1 MWHAGSTERRDG
13 HRDYAERRRDEGS
26 RSKRPRDSYHRS
38 RSPERRSRSHRSRSP
53 ERRSRRSR
61 SRSRSR
67 SPRKKKHRKEHKHK
81 KQKQKHKKHKRHRRE
96 HERGRSGSPAS
107 PARGSSNRP
116 DGVHRSG
123 VKTTESPHAAASQIT
138 APLSY
143 GQKQAAAAAA
153 QREREREQKARAN
166 LTNTTRAPS
175 AAPDSARHRS
185 GQPAAQPLGMK
196 PRSVNRRPAKA
207 LGAAAPH
214 SARDQRRA
222 QTRETPPSSS
232 PRQLCCAPGDNGAAA
247 RPKANGGKVV
257 KVRENDRPDA
267 APVQAALDA
276 APSVVTCCEC
286 EDQPAD
292 VHCVECGEDFCRPC
306 WGGQH
311 RRGKRSL
318 HTIEP
323 ILGEELARAEQPEEP
338 SSQPAVNGAASAH
351 KGEEAASGDAA
362 AADSEAEASLVIGPA
377 LPPGGM
383 AALYSNDS
391 EKRLKTNRL
400 KVRYIPLRLDA
411 EERSLLALLQGAL
424 HVSEYTDKVDVFSQY
439 EKVRIMLSQMWNFL
453 HTQSGLQIC
462 ASFKA
467 GQRLMRAKSPRD
479 NYDWFARAF
488 EVGRRY
494 KIMNPQKM
502 RTDYGKM
509 MYLLMD
515 TKRSDVR
522 EQLRCNL
529 VLDIKTVGKLL
540 KDRHGEALLASED
553 FDEATQDLSD
563 TSRDRAEMVDLQKKK
578 REAMA
583 RIIEKYSTDALTAD
597 DIARVLESVSDAN
610 NFLASNMKPVVRILE
625 LLRENFNAR
634 GSIGDGKHSLEIGR
648 GGNARMGGQGHTWFG
663 KRFSVSSMAGSRSG
677 GAKLSHSHAQQFA
690 FTTQTFMLWREICR
704 SMYQLWLFADHD
716 MLHNAYRLSNTGQGL
731 QRVQQCPRVAEQM
744 HRFVNHVQQRSGS
757 SWVGLT
763 VVHLG
768 DRDVPN
774 ALTFIDKYTQ
784 VPRILAPIISC
795 VQRLPE
801 LDRATNTASYLRA
814 LGGAHLN
821 KMTILA
827 DFFKHG
833 FDGSGDDGGSCI
845 DGRLT
850 SAWNCARRNG
860 LVVYLPTPSF

>member
-1 MWHAGSTERRDG
+1 
-13 HRDYAERRRDEGS
+13 
-26 RSKRPRDSYHRS
+26 
-38 RSPERRSRSHRSRSP
+38 
-53 ERRSRRSR
+53 
-61 SRSRSR
+61 
-67 SPRKKKHRKEHKHK
+67 
-81 KQKQKHKKHKRHRRE
+81 
-96 HERGRSGSPAS
+96 
-107 PARGSSNRP
+107 
-116 DGVHRSG
+116 
-123 VKTTESPHAAASQIT
+123 
-138 APLSY
+138 
-143 GQKQAAAAAA
+143 
-153 QREREREQKARAN
+153 
-166 LTNTTRAPS
+166 
-175 AAPDSARHRS
+175 
-185 GQPAAQPLGMK
+185 
-196 PRSVNRRPAKA
+196 
-207 LGAAAPH
+207 
-214 SARDQRRA
+214 
-222 QTRETPPSSS
+222 
-232 PRQLCCAPGDNGAAA
+232 
-247 RPKANGGKVV
+247 
-257 KVRENDRPDA
+257 
-267 APVQAALDA
+267 
-276 APSVVTCCEC
+276 
-286 EDQPAD
+286 
-292 VHCVECGEDFCRPC
+292 
-306 WGGQH
+306 
-311 RRGKRSL
+311 
-318 HTIEP
+318 
-323 ILGEELARAEQPEEP
+323 
-338 SSQPAVNGAASAH
+338 
-351 KGEEAASGDAA
+351 
-362 AADSEAEASLVIGPA
+362 
-377 LPPGGM
+377 
-383 AALYSNDS
+383 
-391 EKRLKTNRL
+391 
-400 KVRYIPLRLDA
+400 
-411 EERSLLALLQGAL
+411 
-424 HVSEYTDKVDVFSQY
+424 
-439 EKVRIMLSQMWNFL
+439 
-453 HTQSGLQIC
+453 
-462 ASFKA
+462 
-467 GQRLMRAKSPRD
+467 
-479 NYDWFARAF
+479 
-488 EVGRRY
+488 
-494 KIMNPQKM
+494 MNPQKM
-502 RTDYGKM
+502 RADYGKM

-625 LLRENFNAR
+625 LLRENFDAR
-634 GSIGDGKHSLEIGR
+634 GSVGDGKHSLEIGR
-648 GGNARMGGQGHTWFG
+648 GGHARMGGQGHTWFG

-744 HRFVNHVQQRSGS
+744 HHFVSRVQQRSGS

-814 LGGAHLN
+814 LGGAHHN

-850 SAWNCARRNG
+850 SAWNCANRNG
-860 LVVYLPTPSF
+860 LLSACPPHLSDRSVRFCRQGARRSRRSITTRCFF